1 MTLIRCFFFLLIF
14 QFSAKAQWQ
23 SLGPTKVNGQEA
35 FWYFH
40 DPMEAFARKYETEIK
55 GDSTFRHWEYYAKF
69 RIGQG
74 LFLLETASSDGQ
86 YIYFLLVPQV
96 EGDSTFNQLMVFE
109 APQKLIPPYFED
121 IEKRNN
127 FLKKRLNFGP
137 DYWFYTTMM
146 QGRAKQNLGEVYEIN
161 GMAYPVMDGVQIRQ
175 QMKSLAEAYLRGD

>member
-74 LFLLETASSDGQ
+74 LFLLESLPEKGDT
-86 YIYFLLVPQV
+86 FLLISSIHRIKNYPLT
-96 EGDSTFNQLMVFE
+96 EKTSMKPRCFFNKTQHTIGCL
-109 APQKLIPPYFED
+109 
-121 IEKRNN
+121 
-127 FLKKRLNFGP
+127 
-137 DYWFYTTMM
+137 
-146 QGRAKQNLGEVYEIN
+146 
-161 GMAYPVMDGVQIRQ
+161 
-175 QMKSLAEAYLRGD
+175 SLH